1 MNKYPV
7 RKKWL
12 THFFLKFPF
21 DPLKTS
27 ENQRLFDIFRGSKG
41 SIGKKGVKIN

>member
-7 RKKWL
+7 WKKWL
-12 THFFLKFPF
+12 THFFLQFPF

-27 ENQRLFDIFRGSKG
+27 ENQRFDIFRGSKG
-41 SIGKKGVKIN
+41 SIGKKRVKIN

>member
-7 RKKWL
+7 WKKWL

-27 ENQRLFDIFRGSKG
+27 ENQRLFDIFRGPKG
-41 SIGKKGVKIN
+41 ALGRRG